1 MLNEELIYLDMP
13 FSTKEELFEEM
24 NKKLLELG
32 YVTEDYL
39 DALKKREEEFPT
51 GLKTQVAGL
60 AIPHVDSKYI
70 KKAGIAVVRLK
81 KPIRF
86 QEMCTNNDVDVNLV
100 FMLLVKD
107 KAKQVTTLSALMGC
121 FADEEALKKLMS
133 GTKTEIMNELDKIV
147 GGDE

>member
-13 FSTKEELFEEM
+13 YSTQNELFEEM
-24 NKKLLELG
+24 SKKLLELG
-32 YVTEDYL
+32 YVNEEYL

-51 GLKTQVAGL
+51 GIKTQVAGL

-81 KPIRF
+81 KPILF

-107 KAKQVTTLSALMGC
+107 KSKQVTTLSALMGC
-121 FADEEALKKLMS
+121 FSNEEALKQLMTGS
-133 GTKTEIMNELDKIV
+133 KAEIIEELEKILEENE
-147 GGDE
+147 

>member
-13 FSTKEELFEEM
+13 YSTQNELFEEM
-24 NKKLLELG
+24 SKKFLELG
-32 YVTEDYL
+32 YVNEEYL

-51 GLKTQVAGL
+51 GIKTQVAVL
-60 AIPHVDSKYI
+60 AIPHVDSMFY

-81 KPIRF
+81 KPILF

-107 KAKQVTTLSALMGC
+107 KSKQVTTLSALMGC
-121 FADEEALKKLMS
+121 FSNEEALKQLMTGS
-133 GTKTEIMNELDKIV
+133 KTEIIEELEKILEENE
-147 GGDE
+147 

>member
-1 MLNEELIYLDMP
+1 MINEELIYLDMP
-13 FSTKEELFEEM
+13 YSTQDELFEEM
-24 NKKLLELG
+24 SKKFLKLG
-32 YVTEDYL
+32 YVNEEYL

-51 GLKTQVAGL
+51 GIKTQVAGL

-81 KPIRF
+81 KPILF

-107 KAKQVTTLSALMGC
+107 KSKQVTTLSALMGC
-121 FADEEALKKLMS
+121 FSNEEALKQLMTGS
-133 GTKTEIMNELDKIV
+133 KTEIIEELGKIL
-147 GGDE
+147 EENK